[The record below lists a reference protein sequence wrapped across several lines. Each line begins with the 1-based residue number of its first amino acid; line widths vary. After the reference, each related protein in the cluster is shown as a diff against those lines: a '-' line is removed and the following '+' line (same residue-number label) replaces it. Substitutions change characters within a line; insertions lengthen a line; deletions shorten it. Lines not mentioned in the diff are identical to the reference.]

1 VKRFIH
7 IPKTA
12 GTAVKHWLCNVP
24 EHVMC
29 GNAMITENTIQT
41 KRLHKRGWINEP
53 SEKFTIVRNP
63 YERCVSAY
71 TYLIKENTR
80 VPAETTF
87 ENFIKKYL
95 LDKENLTDTW
105 RPQVWWLLTKR
116 GDPAVHKIIRYEN
129 LEKELQ
135 EYFNYYEPLPTKNKT
150 TYKNYNT
157 YYNKELKELV
167 YNYYKEDFKYLGY

>member
-29 GNAMITENTIQT
+29 GNARITQNTIQT

-80 VPAETTF
+80 VPAKTTF
-87 ENFIKKYL
+87 ENFIKKIFTRRRELNRYMEAASL
-95 LDKENLTDTW
+95 VALNK
-105 RPQVWWLLTKR
+105 KR
-116 GDPAVHKIIRYEN
+116 
-129 LEKELQ
+129 
-135 EYFNYYEPLPTKNKT
+135 
-150 TYKNYNT
+150 
-157 YYNKELKELV
+157 
-167 YNYYKEDFKYLGY
+167 